1 MGGLGC
7 DSRGSD
13 RLGLVRFWTGGCR
26 RESRIHRYTLYASSM
41 PAPLKWAMALCRV
54 TGLDDQ
60 VGGAPPSGAGVF
72 NFGQGKDNLNVTLS
86 APAVCK
92 CLGLAVV
99 DSLWDF
105 DDDPS
110 LTEGDS
116 LKLWAVTR
124 TFSHLA
130 EAKCGLRW
138 VSRRS
143 RTTERDLI
151 PCLCGTIITWDGTFV
166 YADHNVT
173 QELSDITSKIRLP
186 PVKM

>member
-1 MGGLGC
+1 
-7 DSRGSD
+7 
-13 RLGLVRFWTGGCR
+13 VRFERFRSVGPGSVLDWR
-26 RESRIHRYTLYASSM
+26 LSSRIENSPIHPLCFLNARAIEMGNGVVSRHRARRSSR
-41 PAPLKWAMALCRV
+41 WR
-54 TGLDDQ
+54 
-60 VGGAPPSGAGVF
+60 PPSGAGVF

-151 PCLCGTIITWDGTFV
+151 PCLCGRTIITWDGTFV

-173 QELSDITSKIRLP
+173 HEPSDIASKIRLP